1 MIAESAYE
9 TEFIAI
15 VARSVFPHGT
25 RGGEEWERE
34 AVSRML
40 DAINFL
46 KRGRDRHPEDIAPC
60 RAEVRRVF
68 EAVLR
73 STGL

>member
-1 MIAESAYE
+1 MYD
-9 TEFIAI
+9 TEYAAI
-15 VARSVFPHGT
+15 VARSVFPRGT
-25 RGGEEWERE
+25 PEGQEWEQE
-34 AVSRML
+34 AVGRML

-46 KRGRDRHPEDIAPC
+46 KRGKDNNPEDIAPC
-60 RAEVRRVF
+60 RVEVRRVF